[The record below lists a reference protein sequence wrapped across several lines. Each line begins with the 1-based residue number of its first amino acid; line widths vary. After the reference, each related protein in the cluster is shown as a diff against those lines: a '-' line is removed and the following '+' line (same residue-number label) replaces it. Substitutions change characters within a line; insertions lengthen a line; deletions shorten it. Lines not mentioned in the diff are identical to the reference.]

1 MSEFKLPTEIVEL
14 PSKGLL
20 YPEDSE
26 LAKGYEMKYM
36 TASKEEDIKLPTEIV
51 ELPSKGLLYPEDSE
65 LAKGVVEMKY
75 MTAKEEDILTNQSY
89 IKNGTVL
96 DKLMKSLIVSK
107 INYDDLLVGDKNAI
121 MIAARILGYGSEYTF
136 NYGNE
141 EYNVD
146 LSQVDNKPLNEELF
160 SSRMNE
166 FTFTLPK
173 SKNTVTFKLLNH
185 KDEQD
190 ISRELEG
197 LKKINRDASPEI
209 STRLKYLITS
219 VEGNREKKD
228 IREFVDNYLLAQD
241 SRALRE
247 YVREIQPDVDLTF
260 FPDGSSERINIPI
273 GVKFFWPD
281 L

>member
-1 MSEFKLPTEIVEL
+1 MSEFKLPTETVEL

-26 LAKGYEMKYM
+26 LAKG
-36 TASKEEDIKLPTEIV
+36 IIEI
-51 ELPSKGLLYPEDSE
+51 
-65 LAKGVVEMKY
+65 KY

-96 DKLMKSLIVSK
+96 DKLIKSLIVSK

-121 MIAARILGYGSEYTF
+121 MIAARILGYGAEYTF
-136 NYGNE
+136 NYLGE
-141 EYNVD
+141 SHTVD
-146 LSQVDNKPLNEELF
+146 LSQVENKPLKEELF
-160 SSRMNE
+160 ISHINE

-173 SKNTVTFKLLNH
+173 SGNVVTFKLLSH

-190 ISRELEG
+190 ITRELEG
-197 LKKINRDASPEI
+197 LKKINKDASPEL

-219 VEGNREKKD
+219 VEGKRDKKD

-247 YVREIQPDVDLTF
+247 YIREIQPDVDLTF
-260 FPDGSSERINIPI
+260 FPDGSNDRINIPI
-273 GVKFFWPD
+273 GISFFWPD
-281 L
+281 Y

>member
-20 YPEDSE
+20 YPEGSE
-26 LAKGYEMKYM
+26 L
-36 TASKEEDIKLPTEIV
+36 
-51 ELPSKGLLYPEDSE
+51 SKGTI
-65 LAKGVVEMKY
+65 EMKY

-96 DKLMKSLIVSK
+96 DKLIKSLIVSP
-107 INYDDLLVGDKNAI
+107 IEYDDLLLGDKNAI
-121 MIAARILGYGSEYTF
+121 MVAARILGYGSEYKF
-136 NYGNE
+136 DYNGE
-141 EYNVD
+141 EQIINLSNVE
-146 LSQVDNKPLNEELF
+146 NKPLKEELF
-160 SSRMNE
+160 ANRVNE
-166 FTFTLPK
+166 FAFTLPK
-173 SKNTVTFKLLNH
+173 SGNLVTFKLLAH
-185 KDEQD
+185 RDEQE
-190 ISRELEG
+190 ITRELNG
-197 LKKINRDASPEI
+197 LKKINKDASPEI

-219 VEGNREKKD
+219 VEGKRDKKD

-260 FPDGSSERINIPI
+260 FPDGSDDRVSIPI
-273 GVKFFWPD
+273 GVSFFWPE